1 MSEDAA
7 EVLKRNR
14 RLLTSIPKVQSEEG
28 RRVSETVL
36 RSRDLLASNAKA
48 EKGRE
53 LLELLP
59 QGPGSGLDADMVDG
73 LHAAEII
80 ARAPG
85 KGGGGGGGGSGEG
98 MVKHGNE
105 WHTLPFAQKCCQICE
120 VDSLPEQEVAGHAV
134 LLVSAGHIYVGTSG
148 VGNVCG
154 CHFENVDE
162 LPEADVGEGVFLISD
177 GHLYVG
183 VQ

>member
-1 MSEDAA
+1 MTEDAV

-14 RLLTSIPKVQSEEG
+14 RLLISIPKVQSEEE
-28 RRVSETVL
+28 RRASETLL
-36 RSRDLLASNAKA
+36 RSRHLLSSNAKA

-73 LHAAEII
+73 LHASEII

-85 KGGGGGGGGSGEG
+85 KGGGGGSGSGEG

-105 WHTLPFAQKCCQICE
+105 WHTKQFAEACCQ
-120 VDSLPEQEVAGHAV
+120 
-134 LLVSAGHIYVGTSG
+134 
-148 VGNVCG
+148 VCT
-154 CHFENVDE
+154 VDE
-162 LPEADVGEGVFLISD
+162 LPEEVAGHVVLLSTDGHLYVGIEGTGNPCGCVFPVVDELPELAPGEVVLLSVD

-183 VQ
+183 V